1 MATRMSLM
9 VGFKSPFK
17 RTNEKGE
24 KYTINTYYVFPKG
37 QFGNTESAIEQL
49 KADVIKAGYKV
60 LTSPSGALV
69 WTSTRA
75 LIPEGCP
82 IVRLDDG
89 NWVADTT
96 ELDKIDQLEKR
107 SKMLANRAMDNFL
120 ADAEGIINAVK
131 ALKRA
136 DAIAEGVEV
145 VDADNGEDAD
155 PFKG

>member
-9 VGFKSPFK
+9 VGFKNPFK

-37 QFGNTESAIEQL
+37 QFGNTETAIEQL
-49 KADVIKAGYKV
+49 KADIKKAGYKV

-69 WTSTRA
+69 WTSTRS

-89 NWVADTT
+89 QWVADTT
-96 ELDKIDQLEKR
+96 ELDKIEQLSKR
-107 SKMLANRAMDNFL
+107 STMLANRAMDKFMET
-120 ADAEGIINAVK
+120 ADIVINAVEQ
-131 ALKRA
+131 LKREDAVA
-136 DAIAEGVEV
+136 DGVDVE
-145 VDADNGEDAD
+145 ADNGEDAD
-155 PFKG
+155 PFK